1 MESKV
6 VNINTVA
13 LVANGLK
20 ELLPKMVFVGGAVI
34 SLYTDDPASDEVRP
48 TSDVD
53 LTIQLA
59 GFAEWT
65 KIQSRLA
72 ELRFFPDSQGH
83 AICSYLYKSI
93 SVDIMPAEN
102 GPLGP
107 SNSWYKPGF
116 ASLLEV
122 LVHDQT
128 IRILS
133 PPYFMATKFEA
144 FNTRGGDARSS
155 YDFEDIIHVLE
166 HRKGIVEEIRNAD
179 EKVRSF
185 LREEFT
191 KILNDPYSN
200 EIIGAQIHPSR
211 IDEQLPAIMGK
222 INEIIS

>member
-1 MESKV
+1 
-6 VNINTVA
+6 
-13 LVANGLK
+13 
-20 ELLPKMVFVGGAVI
+20 MVFVGGAVI

-48 TSDVD
+48 TSDID

-59 GFAEWT
+59 SFTEWT

-72 ELRFFPDSQGH
+72 ELGFYPDPQGH

-116 ASLLEV
+116 NSLQKV
-122 LVHDQT
+122 LVGDQT
-128 IRILS
+128 VRMLS
-133 PPYFMATKFEA
+133 PTYFMATKFEA
-144 FNTRGGDARSS
+144 FHTRGGDPRGS
-155 YDFEDIIHVLE
+155 YDFEDIIYVLE
-166 HRKGIVEEIRNAD
+166 NRMGIVEEIRNAD

-185 LREEFT
+185 LREEFR

-200 EIIGAQIHPSR
+200 EIIAAQIHPSR
-211 IDEQLPAIMGK
+211 INEQLPQIMGK
-222 INEIIS
+222 IHEIIS